1 MVAHIEHA
9 VNYWIDAWEN
19 IRDGRASENRG
30 LRYRERSG
38 AHCNW
43 DYLTSIEV
51 ELDVKRGV
59 EKEVTK
65 GRG

>member
-1 MVAHIEHA
+1 M
-9 VNYWIDAWEN
+9 EN
-19 IRDGRASENRG
+19 IREGRASENRG
-30 LRYRERSG
+30 LRYRERPW

-51 ELDVKRGV
+51 ELDVKCGV